1 MDNKPFEIEVTYVV
15 RINNLEDFVKDVKA
29 AVLQIQP
36 LPADIA
42 MRNAASK
49 IFENALNNA
58 VVKVNDTPVKPAE
71 AATDSEDL
79 GVDKDGNQIY

>member
-15 RINNLEDFVKDVKA
+15 RINSLEAFVKDIKA
-29 AVLQIQP
+29 AIMQIQS

-42 MRNAASK
+42 LRNTASK
-49 IFENALNNA
+49 IFEDALNNA

-71 AATDSEDL
+71 AATEEDL
-79 GVDKDGNQIY
+79 GVDANGDKIY